1 MHYVALTFFVI
12 VAVLFIAGNLKIVFL
27 LTQLGFSFE
36 VMKFFL
42 FELIVLTISI
52 FVLHSSNYSNFGFV
66 ISGLLIG
73 MVVPTIFLSTKK
85 EVNPTYRNTKPKYM
99 SQQKWNWRHYKI
111 GRSEPYDGGFGSW

>member
-1 MHYVALTFFVI
+1 MPNIALVFFVI
-12 VAVLFIAGNLKIVFL
+12 VSLLFVAGNLKIAYL
-27 LTQLGFSFE
+27 LGKLGFNFE

-42 FELIVLTISI
+42 FELILLAISI
-52 FVLHSSNYSNFGFV
+52 VVLHSSNYSNFGFV

-85 EVNPTYRNTKPKYM
+85 EVNPTYRSTKPKYM

-111 GRSEPYDGGFGSW
+111 GRSEPTDSSFGSW